1 MYKIKIEQCQDPEIG
16 PADSEEDRNISF
28 SRSGESRGNAI
39 AVMFGVRLVEVTMV
53 KKATK
58 NGVPPNLG
66 DFEPCR
72 GPVQHAE
79 RNTASETASES
90 AGESWKDRKEN

>member
-58 NGVPPNLG
+58 SGVPPNLG
-66 DFEPCR
+66 DFEPRR
-72 GPVQHAE
+72 GPVQH
-79 RNTASETASES
+79 
-90 AGESWKDRKEN
+90 GQ

>member
-16 PADSEEDRNISF
+16 QEEDRNISF

-66 DFEPCR
+66 YS
-72 GPVQHAE
+72 GPRPPTGAQPG
-79 RNTASETASES
+79 RSGTTT
-90 AGESWKDRKEN
+90 

>member
-28 SRSGESRGNAI
+28 SRSGESHAI
-39 AVMFGVRLVEVTMV
+39 AVKFGVRQVEVKLV

-66 DFEPCR
+66 DSGPSR
-72 GPVQHAE
+72 GGPVQ
-79 RNTASETASES
+79 RPDTASES

>member
-39 AVMFGVRLVEVTMV
+39 AVKFGVRLVEVTMV

-66 DFEPCR
+66 YSGPSR
-72 GPVQHAE
+72 GGPVQ
-79 RNTASETASES
+79 RPDTASES

>member
-39 AVMFGVRLVEVTMV
+39 AVKFGVRLVEVKLV

-66 DFEPCR
+66 DSWPRR
-72 GPVQHAE
+72 GPVQHGRRRVIE
-79 RNTASETASES
+79 RQ
-90 AGESWKDRKEN
+90 KRKFILKQVSQISK

>member
-39 AVMFGVRLVEVTMV
+39 AVKFGMML
-53 KKATK
+53 K
-58 NGVPPNLG
+58 
-66 DFEPCR
+66 
-72 GPVQHAE
+72 
-79 RNTASETASES
+79 
-90 AGESWKDRKEN
+90 

>member
-16 PADSEEDRNISF
+16 PADSKEDRNISF

-66 DFEPCR
+66 DFR
-72 GPVQHAE
+72 RAGA
-79 RNTASETASES
+79 RYNTASETASES
-90 AGESWKDRKEN
+90 AGESLKDRKENSS

>member
-39 AVMFGVRLVEVTMV
+39 AVKFGVRLVEVKMV

-66 DFEPCR
+66 DSGPSR
-72 GPVQHAE
+72 GGPVVPVQ
-79 RNTASETASES
+79 RPDTASES

>member
-1 MYKIKIEQCQDPEIG
+1 MNNVRSQDPDSEIG

-39 AVMFGVRLVEVTMV
+39 AVKFGVRLVEVKMV

-66 DFEPCR
+66 DSWPPGAR
-72 GPVQHAE
+72 Y
-79 RNTASETASES
+79 NTASETASES
-90 AGESWKDRKEN
+90 AGESLKDRKENSS

>member
-1 MYKIKIEQCQDPEIG
+1 M
-16 PADSEEDRNISF
+16 S
-28 SRSGESRGNAI
+28 
-39 AVMFGVRLVEVTMV
+39 GVRTRKLARKKTGTSPFQDQVSLVGTMV

-66 DFEPCR
+66 DSWPSR
-72 GPVQHAE
+72 GGPVQ
-79 RNTASETASES
+79 RPDTASES

>member
-39 AVMFGVRLVEVTMV
+39 AVMFGVRLVEVTMDV
-53 KKATK
+53 D
-58 NGVPPNLG
+58 G
-66 DFEPCR
+66 E
-72 GPVQHAE
+72 
-79 RNTASETASES
+79 ES
-90 AGESWKDRKEN
+90 NEEWRPAKSGGFRAQPGRSGTTT